1 MKIIFHHPGNIGGKP
16 SASAL
21 RPKMMY
27 SAFQENGYEVSL
39 ITGGIHDRRKSIQ
52 SISRRMKEGEQFDF
66 VYVENSSSPMIYSAI
81 RIFGKIVPIPVF
93 SDFLFFLRCKA
104 KKIPVGYF
112 FRDIYWNFPETFG
125 KNVSKKKRIVLK
137 LFGHIELWFI
147 KHFVTTVFVP
157 NESFGEYL
165 KDNYNINCTPLPP
178 GCVIRDADEMKKKE
192 TKKENQIN
200 DTPLKLFYVG
210 GCGPVYNPRMFFE
223 AMKDCKDF
231 AELVYCTRENEWLH
245 YCSDI
250 EVPSNVKVIFESGE
264 RVAQEI
270 HKADVC
276 VHTLPPSP
284 YSQLAFPYKIAEY
297 IGYGKPLLVFEGTHI
312 ANIVTENKIGFVS
325 SYSKIDLKNTIQ
337 RLIDKDLLWSVDKNV
352 KSHRLFQTWKN
363 RIDSVK
369 QHLTQLRTF

>member
-52 SISRRMKEGEQFDF
+52 SISRRMKEGEQFNF

-125 KNVSKKKRIVLK
+125 ENVSKKKRIVLK

-165 KDNYNINCTPLPP
+165 KDNYNITCTPLPP
-178 GCVIRDADEMKKKE
+178 GCVISDADEMKEKE
-192 TKKENQIN
+192 TEKENQIN
-200 DTPLKLFYVG
+200 GTPLKLFYVG

-231 AELVYCTRENEWLH
+231 AELVYCTRKNEWLH

-270 HKADVC
+270 HKSDVC
-276 VHTLPPSP
+276 VHTLPPTP
-284 YSQLAFPYKIAEY
+284 YSKIAYPYKIAEY
-297 IGYGKPLLVFEGTHI
+297 IGYGKPMIVFKGTHI
-312 ANIVTENKIGFVS
+312 AHLIDNNEIGFSATYTQESLVNLLRNIS
-325 SYSKIDLKNTIQ
+325 RSDELIHVIEKI
-337 RLIDKDLLWSVDKNV
+337 KDYR
-352 KSHRLFQTWKN
+352 HTQTWGN
-363 RIDSVK
+363 RIKLIAS
-369 QHLTQLRTF
+369 QLSDTT